1 MGRKRLGR
9 WAYIWDYRL
18 KPPGTK
24 VCKAYNP
31 GPPIPNKFWALCSIR
46 GGDPRAGSWV
56 MDRKGGNGSS
66 VPRRFLLIAGCT
78 SLAAVSQVRAVEPVT
93 ATPASQLADGIWMV
107 QGRAIPVSRSC
118 NDRLVRLTN
127 RQGRLSGVVA
137 FARASVPIH
146 NLTLLPDGSFSGAT
160 RSGLIGS
167 RLARVYKITGRFSG
181 DTVSVTLENDSCPP
195 RHGVATRR
203 AASG

>member
-1 MGRKRLGR
+1 
-9 WAYIWDYRL
+9 
-18 KPPGTK
+18 
-24 VCKAYNP
+24 
-31 GPPIPNKFWALCSIR
+31 
-46 GGDPRAGSWV
+46 
-56 MDRKGGNGSS
+56 MDRRGLAAFGGSL
-66 VPRRFLLIAGCT
+66 RFLLIGVWA
-78 SLAAVSQVRAVEPVT
+78 SLAAVPQARAVEPVT
-93 ATPASQLADGIWMV
+93 AAPASRLADGIWMV
-107 QGRAIPVSRSC
+107 QGRAMPVSRHC

-146 NLTLLPDGSFSGAT
+146 NLVLLPDGSFTGAT
-160 RSGLIGS
+160 RGGLTGS

-181 DTVSVTLENDSCPP
+181 DTVSVTLEDDGCPP